1 LRSATTNGTRTYP
14 TETSA
19 AARAGFCRARGAAG
33 LEAVEAA
40 PERGD
45 DVFGA
50 PAAGTGVRTAGPGV
64 GEVVAALGRAG

>member
-1 LRSATTNGTRTYP
+1 VTTNGTRTYP

-19 AARAGFCRARGAAG
+19 AARGGFGRVRGAAG

-40 PERGD
+40 PERG
-45 DVFGA
+45 GA
-50 PAAGTGVRTAGPGV
+50 GFDGAAVGASVRTAGTCV